1 LAHHQGFLNVAELPP
16 GYAEIS
22 PEDRKKAK
30 VFFDRGNTVAGTGNY
45 DYAIEMYISGLAID
59 PDAVEAHQTLRDI
72 SLKRKASGGKSI
84 GMFEA
89 MKLKRPTKDDKQ
101 NLLNNEKLL
110 ASDPGNTDHMVGVL
124 QNALRGGFYD
134 TVMWLG
140 PILQQAN
147 ADSGKPEVNKFIIL
161 RDAYKALK
169 QWKKA
174 SDACHY
180 AAMLRPDDMD
190 LQKELKDLGAMD
202 TMDQGKYGTSSS
214 FRESIK
220 DMDGQ
225 SKLMV
230 QDKDVRTMDQM
241 SRLILDAENQ
251 YKADA
256 QDPGK
261 IMKYV
266 EILAKTELPEHEN
279 KAIDLLQDTFDRT
292 KQFRFRMAIGKI
304 RIAQLGRMERTLRQA
319 VQADP
324 NNAEAKQDY
333 AQFRQEKINEEL
345 KEYELAAE
353 NYPTEANLRYQVAVR
368 LCLLGKY
375 NEAIPILQQVRQDPK
390 LRTDASVAL
399 GRAFLD
405 AGFADEAVDTLG
417 VVISDYVNKGDKR
430 SIEMT
435 YLYGRALEQKGD
447 REAAIKAYSQ
457 VTQWDFNFLDTQ
469 ARLKKMREKPPEGG
483 N

>member
-1 LAHHQGFLNVAELPP
+1 MAELPE

-22 PEDRKKAK
+22 PEDRKKAE

-45 DYAIEMYISGLAID
+45 EYAIEMYISGLAID
-59 PDAVEAHQTLRDI
+59 PDSVEAHQTLRDI
-72 SLKRKASGGKSI
+72 SLKRKASGGKSV

-110 ASDPGNTDHMVGVL
+110 AYDPGNTDHMVGVL
-124 QNALRGGFYD
+124 QNSLRGGFYD
-134 TVMWLG
+134 TVMWVG

-147 ADSGKPEVNKFIIL
+147 ADSPKPEVNKFIIL
-161 RDAYKALK
+161 RDAYKILK
-169 QWKKA
+169 QWKRA
-174 SDACHY
+174 TDACHY

-202 TMDQGKYGTSSS
+202 TMDAGKYGTSTS
-214 FRESIK
+214 FRDSIK

-230 QDKDVRTMDQM
+230 QDKDVRTMDQL
-241 SRLILDAENQ
+241 SRLIHDAEAE
-251 YKADA
+251 YKADPL
-256 QDPGK
+256 DPGK

-266 EILAKTELPEHEN
+266 EILAKTEQAEYEN
-279 KAIDLLQDTFDRT
+279 RAIDLLQETFDRT
-292 KQFRFRMAIGKI
+292 KQFRFRMAIGKL
-304 RIAQLGRMERTLRQA
+304 RMAQLSRMERTLRQA

-324 NNAEAKQDY
+324 ADAQAKQDY
-333 AQFRQEKINEEL
+333 AQFVQEQINEEL
-345 KEYELAAE
+345 KEFQLAAE

-368 LCLLGKY
+368 LCKLQKY
-375 NEAIPILQQVRQDPK
+375 DEAIPILQQCRQDPK

-399 GRAFLD
+399 GQAFLD

-417 VVISDYVNKGDKR
+417 VVITDYVNKGDKR
-430 SIEMT
+430 SIQMT

-447 REAAIKAYSQ
+447 SEAAKKAYSQ
-457 VTQWDFNFLDTQ
+457 VTQWDFNYRDTQ
-469 ARLKKMREKPPEGG
+469 ARLKKLREKPGPTEE
-483 N
+483 

>member
-1 LAHHQGFLNVAELPP
+1 VAELPP
-16 GYAEIS
+16 GYAENS
-22 PEDRKKAK
+22 PEERKKAK
-30 VFFDRGNTVAGTGNY
+30 TFFSHGNTVAGTGNY
-45 DYAIEMYISGLAID
+45 DYAISMYIDGLVFD
-59 PDAVEAHQTLRDI
+59 PDCVEAHQILRDI
-72 SLKRKASGGKSI
+72 SLKRKASGGKST

-101 NLLNNEKLL
+101 NMLNNEKLL
-110 ASDPGNTDHMVGVL
+110 AFDPGNTDHMVGVL
-124 QNALRGGFYD
+124 QNALRAGFYD

-147 ADSGKPEVNKFIIL
+147 ADSPKPEVGKFIIL
-161 RDAYKALK
+161 RDAYKTLK

-174 SDACHY
+174 TDACHY

-202 TMDQGKYGTSSS
+202 TMDAGKYGTSSS

-241 SRLILDAENQ
+241 SRLIHDAEAEW
-251 YKADA
+251 KADP

-261 IMKYV
+261 IMKFV
-266 EILAKTELPEHEN
+266 EILAKTEQAEQEN
-279 KAIDLLQDTFDRT
+279 RAIDLLQDTFDRS
-292 KQFRFRMAIGKI
+292 KQFRFRMAIGRI
-304 RIAQLGRMERTLRQA
+304 RMAQLSRMERTMRQA
-319 VQADP
+319 VQANPSD
-324 NNAEAKQDY
+324 AQAKQDY
-333 AQFRQEKINEEL
+333 AQFVQEQVNEEL
-345 KEYELAAE
+345 KEYQLAAE
-353 NYPTEANLRYQVAVR
+353 NYPTEANLRYQVAIR
-368 LCLLGKY
+368 LSKLQKY
-375 NEAIPILQQVRQDPK
+375 DEAIPILQHVRQDPK

-399 GRAFLD
+399 GKAFLD

-417 VVISDYVNKGDKR
+417 TVIGDYVNKGDKR

-447 REAAIKAYSQ
+447 AEAAKKAYSQ
-457 VTQWDFNFLDTQ
+457 VTQWDFNYRDTQ
-469 ARLKKMREKPPEGG
+469 ARLKKLREKPAATEG
-483 N
+483 